1 LARNLKTA
9 GGNLFLTPNYS
20 NLLRME
26 KISLM
31 IVALIIT
38 TISYAQ
44 PDVTS
49 AYNANKGGEYDVA
62 SQYIEK
68 AIKDPK
74 AAAKEKVWRYRG
86 SIYLNIASSPKYSP
100 MFPDAINLSKESFFK
115 AMEID
120 TDKEYINENTMSLS
134 SLQSLVLEKA
144 STEYQSQDFCNA
156 ATHFKISNDISS
168 KFSILDSAAIFNTA
182 FCNDRCGKTAEAIE
196 GYKASA
202 AIGYN
207 VPSVYMYIAD
217 LYTKDGKT
225 DEAKKIL
232 SEARAK
238 YPKDI
243 ELLRSE
249 VNMLL
254 GDQKYDQALE
264 LLVALTKE
272 DSKNETIWFVLGAT
286 YEKLGKVSDQEAAY
300 KKAVEINPKYYDAL
314 FNLGATYY
322 NQGVEQLKECDKIP
336 PRESAKFDACTAAAT
351 GTFNKSIEQFERAY
365 NEKPTDK
372 EIMSALM
379 EAYVRVGNVE
389 GQKKMK
395 DLLAK

>member
-1 LARNLKTA
+1 MKK
-9 GGNLFLTPNYS
+9 F
-20 NLLRME
+20 
-26 KISLM
+26 SLM
-31 IVALIIT
+31 IVASVLAT
-38 TISYAQ
+38 LLQAQ

-68 AIKDPK
+68 AIQDPK

-86 SIYLNIASSPKYSP
+86 SIYLNIASSPKYAP

-120 TDKEYINENTMSLS
+120 AGKEYINENTMSLS
-134 SLQSLVLEKA
+134 ALQSLVLEKA
-144 STEYQSQDFCNA
+144 STEYQASDFCSA
-156 ATHFKISNDISS
+156 ATHFKISNDIST

-182 FCNDRCGKTAEAIE
+182 FCNDKCGRNAEAIE

-217 LYTKDGKT
+217 LYTKDGKL
-225 DEAKKIL
+225 DEAKKVL

-238 YPKDI
+238 YPKDV

-264 LLVALTKE
+264 LLLALTKA
-272 DSKNETIWFVLGAT
+272 DSNNETIWFVLGAT
-286 YEKLGKVSDQEAAY
+286 YEKLNKVTDQEAAY
-300 KKAVEINPKYYDAL
+300 KRAVELNPKYYDAL

-336 PRESAKFDACTAAAT
+336 PRESAKFDACTAGANV
-351 GTFNKSIEQFERAY
+351 TFNKSIEQFEKAY
-365 NEKPTDK
+365 NEKPADK
-372 EIMSALM
+372 EIITALM
-379 EAYVRVGNVE
+379 EAYVRVGNME

-395 DLLAK
+395 EQLAK